1 VNLDRE
7 EQLERLAGNLD
18 LARVHRCTAALE
30 QALVHLDDNL
40 NTRLQ
45 AEVLLLDWPRVPVE
59 ALP

>member
-1 VNLDRE
+1 MPGFEIVDYDN
-7 EQLERLAGNLD
+7 
-18 LARVHRCTAALE
+18 VPALE